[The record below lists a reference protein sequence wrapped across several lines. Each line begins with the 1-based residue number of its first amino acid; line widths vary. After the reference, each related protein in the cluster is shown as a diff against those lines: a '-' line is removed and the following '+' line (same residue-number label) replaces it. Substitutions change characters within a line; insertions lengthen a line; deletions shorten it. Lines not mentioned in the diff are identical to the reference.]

1 MASQSIASAEIQRR
15 KGRVLEHITQYSFDA
30 MILLDEALRI
40 RLFNTAA
47 DEVIITVKPQLLAMM
62 GLQDFLKTV
71 GKIRSRI
78 NNRLSVEGILLTM
91 LSVLKKIP
99 SKQPKH
105 SNKQMPCDFKFS
117 WENRY
122 NNEIM
127 V

>member
-91 LSVLKKIP
+91 LSVLKRIP